1 VQLHRNIRRIG
12 WAAFALF
19 ALKGV
24 AWLALAA
31 LSARGIAGL

>member
-1 VQLHRNIRRIG
+1 MELHRNVRRIG

-24 AWLALAA
+24 AWLVLAA